1 MAQEKL
7 PARAQELIDFQ
18 PQHEFFVGIDS
29 DGCAMDAIMAI
40 ANRHGLAVI
49 EDAAQGILSTYKGK
63 PLGSIG
69 SGDLELRDVQGKA

>member
-29 DGCAMDAIMAI
+29 DGCAMDAMNIKQM
-40 ANRHGLAVI
+40 
-49 EDAAQGILSTYKGK
+49 E
-63 PLGSIG
+63 
-69 SGDLELRDVQGKA
+69 